1 MANDVG
7 RNLTSFSERNKIIDF
22 LRRRNMGET
31 KKGTSFFQSL
41 KSEFKKIIWPNKERL
56 TKEASVVIVVS
67 IILGILI
74 AILDMVLQYGIQF
87 IIK

>member
-1 MANDVG
+1 MKLKD
-7 RNLTSFSERNKIIDF
+7 LTKA
-22 LRRRNMGET
+22 
-31 KKGTSFFQSL
+31 
-41 KSEFKKIIWPNKERL
+41 EFKKIIWPNKERL
-56 TKEASVVIVVS
+56 SKEASLVVVVS

>member
-1 MANDVG
+1 
-7 RNLTSFSERNKIIDF
+7 
-22 LRRRNMGET
+22 MGET
-31 KKGTSFFQSL
+31 KKGTSFFQSV
-41 KSEFKKIIWPNKERL
+41 KSEFRKIIWPNKERL
-56 TKEASVVIVVS
+56 TKEASVVVVVS

>member
-1 MANDVG
+1 
-7 RNLTSFSERNKIIDF
+7 
-22 LRRRNMGET
+22 MGDT
-31 KKGTSFFQSL
+31 KKGLSWFQSL
-41 KSEFKKIIWPNKERL
+41 KSEFKKIIWPKKERL

-74 AILDMVLQYGIQF
+74 AILDMILQYGIQF

>member
-1 MANDVG
+1 
-7 RNLTSFSERNKIIDF
+7 
-22 LRRRNMGET
+22 MGDT
-31 KKGTSFFQSL
+31 KKGTSQFQSL
-41 KSEFKKIIWPNKERL
+41 KSEFKNIICPNKERL

>member
-1 MANDVG
+1 
-7 RNLTSFSERNKIIDF
+7 
-22 LRRRNMGET
+22 MGET
-31 KKGTSFFQSL
+31 KKGTYLFHSL
-41 KSEFKKIIWPNKERL
+41 KTEIKKSIWPNKERL
-56 TKEASVVIVVS
+56 TKEASVVVVVS